1 MEDVVSEVSNGF
13 FRALGYLLADV
24 FFWTVCYWTGWPVCK
39 VVSLGRYRGKQLSF
53 RLETIMTRGSVTP
66 LPAWLCGYC
75 WLWSVL
81 VCSVKRCVRVRQ

>member
-39 VVSLGRYRGKQLSF
+39 LVSLGRYPGKATFFQVRNHYDKRFWCAFTGLVVWV
-53 RLETIMTRGSVTP
+53 L
-66 LPAWLCGYC
+66 LA
-75 WLWSVL
+75 L
-81 VCSVKRCVRVRQ
+81 VCRGLFG